1 MKREQWP
8 LALIIGLSMVFSLG
22 TAIAQEA
29 EPSPEADPV
38 QETEPAQE
46 AEPAQEPEAAAET
59 EESPESEAAPEAAGM
74 DFEATVKFSQL
85 QKASL
90 DGSAGEIG
98 VEAVEFEVAGA
109 KGGGITGAFS
119 SADTEMQAIITTR
132 LTLKNSA
139 GIKVKFDAMVQFL
152 DKDGQVIDRAVNSDN
167 FKKSERT
174 FDIKHT
180 TLRWAVDYI
189 DQARITV
196 KQKE

>member
-1 MKREQWP
+1 MKREYWP
-8 LALIIGLSMVFSLG
+8 LALVFVISMICLLN
-22 TAIAQEA
+22 TA
-29 EPSPEADPV
+29 
-38 QETEPAQE
+38 TAQE
-46 AEPAQEPEAAAET
+46 AEPAQETEPAQESEATAET
-59 EESPESEAAPEAAGM
+59 EESRESEAAPETAGTE
-74 DFEATVKFSQL
+74 FESTVEFTQL

-90 DGSAGEIG
+90 EGSAGEIG

-132 LTLKNSA
+132 LTLENSA
-139 GIKVKFDAMVQFL
+139 DTKVKFDAMVEFL
-152 DKDGQVIDRAVNSDN
+152 DTDGQVIDRTVSSDN
-167 FKKSERT
+167 FKKNQKT

-180 TLRWAVDYI
+180 TLRWAVDHI